1 MIKFNIKLL
10 ESFKSEYNFLI
21 SKMNTIRSPVCT
33 VVGHVDHGKSSLLDY
48 IRHSNVT
55 KGEAGAITQAIG
67 ASLVPLEIINEMCG
81 PLLDSLKI
89 KFTIPGLLFIDTP
102 GHAAFTNLRKRGGN
116 LADIAILVVDINE
129 GFKPQTKEAVEI
141 LKHKKTPFIV
151 AANKIDLLPGW
162 DSAKDNILKN
172 ISKQG
177 PDTQKSLDIKLY
189 ELVGKLH
196 EFGFASERFDRVSDY
211 TKEIAIIPV
220 SSKTGEGIPE
230 LLMVLTGLA
239 QKYLEKCLKCDVNSL
254 AKGTILEVKEKK
266 GLGVILDV
274 IIYDGTLKKD
284 DIIVIGG
291 IENPVVTKAKALFEP
306 MPLSEIRDKKARFKQ
321 VDKVCAARCLRISAP
336 EIENVVAG
344 MPLMAS
350 SRDSL
355 EKTKQEIQKLVSEVI
370 IETDEQGIILKA
382 DSLGSLEALII
393 IFREK
398 NIKIRKASI
407 GNISKK
413 DVIDAESNYEKDPL
427 KSVVIGF
434 NVSLNDDA
442 KSEKVKIFT
451 SDIIYKLIEDFEK
464 WVEGEKKR
472 REASEV
478 DMLVKPCKIKIM
490 PGYVFRQN
498 SPAVVGVD
506 ILEGKIKTNMR
517 LMKDVVHLTTIK
529 SIQSEKKKV
538 TEAEK
543 GKQVA
548 ISLDKVTVGRQ
559 INEGDILYS
568 VIPESDFKKL
578 KEMKKHLTEG
588 EITLLKEIAVMMRKE
603 NILWGV

>member
-1 MIKFNIKLL
+1 
-10 ESFKSEYNFLI
+10 
-21 SKMNTIRSPVCT
+21 MNTIRSPVCT

-48 IRHSNVT
+48 IRHSHIV
-55 KGEAGAITQAIG
+55 KDEAGAITQAIG
-67 ASLVPLEIINEMCG
+67 ASLIPLDTIKKVCG

-102 GHAAFTNLRKRGGN
+102 GHAAFTNLRKRGGS

-129 GFKPQTKEAVEI
+129 GFKPQTEEAVEI

-151 AANKIDLLPGW
+151 VANKIDLLPGW
-162 DSAKDNILKN
+162 NSTKDNILKS
-172 ISKQG
+172 ISNQG
-177 PDTQKSLDIKLY
+177 QDVQKRLDIKLY
-189 ELVGKLH
+189 EILGKLH
-196 EFGFASERFDRVSDY
+196 EFGFASERFDRVLDY

-239 QKYLEKCLKCDVNSL
+239 QKYLEGRLECDINRP
-254 AKGTILEVKEKK
+254 AKGTVLEVKEGK
-266 GLGVILDV
+266 GLGVAIDV

-284 DIIVIGG
+284 DVIVIGG
-291 IENPVVTKAKALFEP
+291 IKKPVVTKVRALFEP

-321 VDKVCAARCLRISAP
+321 VSSVCAARCLRISAP

-344 MPLMAS
+344 MPLMS
-350 SRDSL
+350 SSKDSL

-370 IETDEQGIILKA
+370 IETDIQGIILKA
-382 DSLGSLEALII
+382 DSLGSLEALIN

-398 NIKIRKASI
+398 NINIRRASI

-413 DVIDAESNYEKDPL
+413 DVIDADSNYEKDPL
-427 KSVVIGF
+427 KAVVIGF

-464 WVEGEKKR
+464 WVVGETKR
-472 REASEV
+472 REAAEV
-478 DMLVKPCKIKIM
+478 EMLIRPCKIKIM

-498 SPAVVGVD
+498 NPAVVGVD

-517 LMKDVVHLTTIK
+517 LMKDVIHLTTIK

-578 KEMKKHLTEG
+578 KELKKHLTEG

-603 NILWGV
+603 NSLWGV

>member
-1 MIKFNIKLL
+1 
-10 ESFKSEYNFLI
+10 
-21 SKMNTIRSPVCT
+21 MNTIRSPVCT

-48 IRHSNVT
+48 IRKSNII

-67 ASLVPLEIINEMCG
+67 ASLVPLEIIKGICG

-129 GFKPQTKEAVEI
+129 GFKPQTEEAIEI
-141 LKHKKTPFIV
+141 LKQQKTPFIV

-162 DSAKDNILKN
+162 NSAKDNLLKN
-172 ISKQG
+172 ISNQG
-177 PDTQKSLDIKLY
+177 QDTQKRIDIKLY
-189 ELVGKLH
+189 EILGKLH
-196 EFGFASERFDRVSDY
+196 EFGFASERFDRVSDH
-211 TKEIAIIPV
+211 TKEVAIIPV

-239 QKYLEKCLKCDVNSL
+239 QKYLENCLKCDIDSP
-254 AKGTILEVKEKK
+254 AKGTVLEVKEEK
-266 GLGVILDV
+266 GMGVALDV

-291 IENPVVTKAKALFEP
+291 IEKPIITKPRALLEP
-306 MPLSEIRDKKARFKQ
+306 MPLSELRDKKAKFKQ
-321 VDKVCAARCLRISAP
+321 VDKVCAAAGIRISAP

-344 MPLMAS
+344 MPLMTS
-350 SRDSL
+350 SKDSL

-382 DSLGSLEALII
+382 DSLGSLEALITV
-393 IFREK
+393 FREK
-398 NIKIRKASI
+398 NINIRKASI

-427 KSVVIGF
+427 KSVIIGF

-464 WVEGEKKR
+464 WVEGETKR

-478 DMLVKPCKIKIM
+478 DMLVRPCKMSIM
-490 PGYVFRQN
+490 PGYIFRQN
-498 SPAVVGVD
+498 NPAVVGVD

-517 LMKDVVHLTTIK
+517 LMKDVVPLTTIK
-529 SIQSEKKKV
+529 SIQSEKKNV
-538 TEAEK
+538 TESEK

-559 INEGDILYS
+559 INESDILYS
-568 VIPESDFKKL
+568 VIPESDFRKL
-578 KEMKKHLTEG
+578 KELKKYLTEG
-588 EITLLKEIAVMMRKE
+588 EITILKEIAVMMRKE
-603 NILWGV
+603 NTLWGV

>member
-1 MIKFNIKLL
+1 MDN
-10 ESFKSEYNFLI
+10 
-21 SKMNTIRSPVCT
+21 IRSPVCT

-48 IRHSNVT
+48 IRSSNIV
-55 KGEAGAITQAIG
+55 KCEAGAITQAIG
-67 ASLVPLEIINEMCG
+67 ASLIPLDIIKKTCG

-129 GFKPQTKEAVEI
+129 GFKPQTEEAVEI
-141 LKHKKTPFIV
+141 LKHEKTPFIV

-162 DSAKDNILKN
+162 NSAKDNILKN
-172 ISKQG
+172 ISNQG
-177 PDTQKSLDIKLY
+177 QDTQKRLDIKLY

-196 EFGFASERFDRVSDY
+196 EFGFASERFDRVSNH

-239 QKYLEKCLKCDVNSL
+239 QKYLENCLKCDINSP
-254 AKGTILEVKEKK
+254 AKGTILEVKEEK
-266 GLGVILDV
+266 GMGIVLDT
-274 IIYDGTLKKD
+274 IIYDGMLKKD
-284 DIIVIGG
+284 DFIVIGG
-291 IENPVVTKAKALFEP
+291 IEKPVVTKPRALLEP
-306 MPLSEIRDKKARFKQ
+306 MPLSEIRDKKAKFKQ
-321 VDKVCAARCLRISAP
+321 VDEVCAARCIRISAP
-336 EIENVVAG
+336 EIENAVAG

-350 SRDSL
+350 SKDAL

-382 DSLGSLEALII
+382 DSLGSLEALITV
-393 IFREK
+393 FREK

-413 DVIDAESNYEKDPL
+413 DIIDAESNYEKDPM
-427 KSVVIGF
+427 KAAIIGF
-434 NVSLNDDA
+434 NVSVNEDA
-442 KSEKVKIFT
+442 KSEKVKVFT
-451 SDIIYKLIEDFEK
+451 NDIIYKLIEGFEK
-464 WVEGEKKR
+464 WVEGETKR

-478 DMLVKPCKIKIM
+478 DMLVRPCKVIIM

-498 SPAVVGVD
+498 NPAVVGVD
-506 ILEGKIKTNMR
+506 ILEGKIKTGIR
-517 LMKDVVHLTTIK
+517 LMKNVEPLTTVK
-529 SIQSEKKKV
+529 SIQVEKKNIPV
-538 TEAEK
+538 AEK

-548 ISLDKVTVGRQ
+548 ISLDKVTIGRQ
-559 INEGDILYS
+559 ICEEDVLYS
-568 VIPESDFKKL
+568 VIPESDFRKL
-578 KEMKKHLTEG
+578 KELKKYLTPG
-588 EITLLKEIAVMMRKE
+588 EISILKEIAEMMRKE
-603 NILWGV
+603 NQLWGI

>member
-1 MIKFNIKLL
+1 MKL
-10 ESFKSEYNFLI
+10 
-21 SKMNTIRSPVCT
+21 IRSPVCT

-48 IRHSNVT
+48 IRHSHIV
-55 KGEAGAITQAIG
+55 KDEAGAITQAIG
-67 ASLVPLEIINEMCG
+67 ASLIPLDTIKKVCG

-102 GHAAFTNLRKRGGN
+102 GHAAFTNLRKRGGS

-129 GFKPQTKEAVEI
+129 GFKPQTEEAVEI

-151 AANKIDLLPGW
+151 VANKIDLLPGW
-162 DSAKDNILKN
+162 NSTKDNILKS
-172 ISKQG
+172 ISNQG
-177 PDTQKSLDIKLY
+177 QDVQKRLDIKLY
-189 ELVGKLH
+189 EILGKLH
-196 EFGFASERFDRVSDY
+196 EFGFASERFDRVLDY

-239 QKYLEKCLKCDVNSL
+239 QKYLEGRLECDINRP
-254 AKGTILEVKEKK
+254 AKGTVLEVKEGK
-266 GLGVILDV
+266 GLGVAIDV

-284 DIIVIGG
+284 DVIVIGG
-291 IENPVVTKAKALFEP
+291 IKKPVVTKVRALFEP

-321 VDKVCAARCLRISAP
+321 VSSVCAARCLRISAP

-344 MPLMAS
+344 MPLMS
-350 SRDSL
+350 SSKESL
-355 EKTKQEIQKLVSEVI
+355 DKTKQEIQKLVSEVI
-370 IETDEQGIILKA
+370 IETDIQGIILKA
-382 DSLGSLEALII
+382 DSLGSLEALIN

-398 NIKIRKASI
+398 NINIRRASI

-413 DVIDAESNYEKDPL
+413 DVIDADSNYEKDPL
-427 KSVVIGF
+427 KAVVIGF

-464 WVEGEKKR
+464 WVVGETKR
-472 REASEV
+472 REAAEV
-478 DMLVKPCKIKIM
+478 EMLIRPCKIKIM

-498 SPAVVGVD
+498 NPAVVGVD

-517 LMKDVVHLTTIK
+517 LMKDVIHLTTIK

-578 KEMKKHLTEG
+578 KELKKHLTEG

-603 NILWGV
+603 NSLWGV

>member
-1 MIKFNIKLL
+1 L
-10 ESFKSEYNFLI
+10 ESFKSEYNLL
-21 SKMNTIRSPVCT
+21 SAKMNTIRSPVCT

-48 IRHSNVT
+48 IRHSNIT

-67 ASLVPLEIINEMCG
+67 ASLVPLETIKNICG

-89 KFTIPGLLFIDTP
+89 KFTIPGILFIDTP

-129 GFKPQTKEAVEI
+129 GFKPQTEEAVEI
-141 LKHKKTPFIV
+141 LKQQKTPFIV

-162 DSAKDNILKN
+162 NSAKDNILKN

-177 PDTQKSLDIKLY
+177 PDTQKSIDIKLY
-189 ELVGKLH
+189 ELVGKLYG
-196 EFGFASERFDRVSDY
+196 FGFASERFDRVSDY
-211 TKEIAIIPV
+211 TKEIAIIPI

-239 QKYLEKCLKCDVNSL
+239 QKYLEGSLECDINRP
-254 AKGTILEVKEKK
+254 AKGTILEVKEGK
-266 GLGVILDV
+266 GLGVALDV

-306 MPLSEIRDKKARFKQ
+306 MPLSEIRDKKAKFKQ
-321 VDKVCAARCLRISAP
+321 VDKVCAARCLRISAT

-344 MPLMAS
+344 MPLMS
-350 SRDSL
+350 SSEDSL

-398 NIKIRKASI
+398 NIEIRKASI

-413 DVIDAESNYEKDPL
+413 DVIDAKSNYEKDPL

-464 WVEGEKKR
+464 WVVGEKKR

-478 DMLVKPCKIKIM
+478 DILVRPCKLKIM

-506 ILEGKIKTNMR
+506 ILEGKIKTNMQ
-517 LMKDVVHLTTIK
+517 LMKDVIHITTIK
-529 SIQSEKKKV
+529 SIQSEKKSVK
-538 TEAEK
+538 EAEK

-568 VIPESDFKKL
+568 VIPENDFKKL
-578 KEMKKHLTEG
+578 KELKKHLTEG

-603 NILWGV
+603 KESWGL

>member
-1 MIKFNIKLL
+1 
-10 ESFKSEYNFLI
+10 
-21 SKMNTIRSPVCT
+21 MNTIRSPVCT

-48 IRHSNVT
+48 IRHSHIV
-55 KGEAGAITQAIG
+55 KDEAGAITQAIG
-67 ASLVPLEIINEMCG
+67 ASLIPLDTIKKVCG

-102 GHAAFTNLRKRGGN
+102 GHAAFTNLRKRGGS

-129 GFKPQTKEAVEI
+129 GFKPQTEEAVEI

-151 AANKIDLLPGW
+151 VANKIDLLPGW
-162 DSAKDNILKN
+162 NSTKDNILKS
-172 ISKQG
+172 ISNQG
-177 PDTQKSLDIKLY
+177 QDVQKRLDIKLY
-189 ELVGKLH
+189 EILGKLH
-196 EFGFASERFDRVSDY
+196 EFGFASERFDRVLDY

-239 QKYLEKCLKCDVNSL
+239 QKYLEGRLECDINRP
-254 AKGTILEVKEKK
+254 AKGTVLEVKEGK
-266 GLGVILDV
+266 GLGVAIDV

-284 DIIVIGG
+284 DVIVIGG
-291 IENPVVTKAKALFEP
+291 IKKPVVTKVRALFEP

-321 VDKVCAARCLRISAP
+321 VSSVCAARCLRISAP

-344 MPLMAS
+344 MPLMS
-350 SRDSL
+350 SSKESL
-355 EKTKQEIQKLVSEVI
+355 DKTKQEIQKLVSEVI
-370 IETDEQGIILKA
+370 IETDIQGIILKA
-382 DSLGSLEALII
+382 DSLGSLEALIN

-398 NIKIRKASI
+398 NINIRRASI

-413 DVIDAESNYEKDPL
+413 DVIDADSNYEKDPL
-427 KSVVIGF
+427 KAVVIGF

-464 WVEGEKKR
+464 WVVGETKR
-472 REASEV
+472 REAAEV
-478 DMLVKPCKIKIM
+478 EMLIRPCKIKIM

-498 SPAVVGVD
+498 NPAVVGVD

-517 LMKDVVHLTTIK
+517 LMKDVIHLTTIK

-578 KEMKKHLTEG
+578 KELKKHLTEG

-603 NILWGV
+603 NSLWGV

>member
-1 MIKFNIKLL
+1 
-10 ESFKSEYNFLI
+10 
-21 SKMNTIRSPVCT
+21 MNTIRSPVCT

-48 IRHSNVT
+48 IRSSNIV
-55 KGEAGAITQAIG
+55 KCEAGAITQAIG
-67 ASLVPLEIINEMCG
+67 ASLIPLDIIKKTCG

-89 KFTIPGLLFIDTP
+89 KFTIPGILFIDTP

-129 GFKPQTKEAVEI
+129 GFKPQTEEAVEI
-141 LKHKKTPFIV
+141 LKQQKTPFIV

-162 DSAKDNILKN
+162 NSTKDNILES

-177 PDTQKSLDIKLY
+177 QDAQKRIDIKLY
-189 ELVGKLH
+189 EILGKLH

-211 TKEIAIIPV
+211 TKEVAIIPV
-220 SSKTGEGIPE
+220 SSKTGEGMPE

-239 QKYLEKCLKCDVNSL
+239 QKYLENCLKCDINSP
-254 AKGTILEVKEKK
+254 AKGTILEIKEEK
-266 GLGVILDV
+266 GMGMVLDT
-274 IIYDGTLKKD
+274 IIYDGMLKKD
-284 DIIVIGG
+284 DFIVIGG
-291 IENPVVTKAKALFEP
+291 IEKPVVTKPRALLEP
-306 MPLSEIRDKKARFKQ
+306 MPLSEIRDKKTKFKQ
-321 VDKVCAARCLRISAP
+321 VDEVCAARCIRISAP
-336 EIENVVAG
+336 EIENAVAG

-350 SRDSL
+350 SKNSL

-382 DSLGSLEALII
+382 DSLGSLEALINV
-393 IFREK
+393 FREK
-398 NIKIRKASI
+398 NINIRKASI

-442 KSEKVKIFT
+442 KSEKVKVFT
-451 SDIIYKLIEDFEK
+451 SDIIYKLIENFEK
-464 WVEGEKKR
+464 WVEGETKR
-472 REASEV
+472 RDADEV
-478 DMLVKPCKIKIM
+478 NMLVRPCKIKIM

-498 SPAVVGVD
+498 NPAVVGVD
-506 ILEGKIKTNMR
+506 ILEGKIKKNMR
-517 LMKDVVHLTTIK
+517 LMKNIIPLTTIK
-529 SIQSEKKKV
+529 GIQLEKKNIA
-538 TEAEK
+538 EAEK

-559 INEGDILYS
+559 ISEGDILYS
-568 VIPESDFKKL
+568 VIPENDFRKL
-578 KEMKKHLTEG
+578 KELKKYLTEE
-588 EITLLKEIAVMMRKE
+588 EIIILKEIAVIMRKE
-603 NILWGV
+603 NTLWGV

>member
-1 MIKFNIKLL
+1 
-10 ESFKSEYNFLI
+10 
-21 SKMNTIRSPVCT
+21 MNTIRSPVCT

-48 IRHSNVT
+48 IRHSHIV
-55 KGEAGAITQAIG
+55 KDEAGAITQAIG
-67 ASLVPLEIINEMCG
+67 ASLIPLDTIKKVCG

-102 GHAAFTNLRKRGGN
+102 GHAAFTNLRKRGGS

-129 GFKPQTKEAVEI
+129 GFKPQTEEAVEI

-151 AANKIDLLPGW
+151 VANKIDLLPGW
-162 DSAKDNILKN
+162 NSTKDNILKS
-172 ISKQG
+172 ISNQG
-177 PDTQKSLDIKLY
+177 QDVQKRLDIKLY
-189 ELVGKLH
+189 EILGKLH
-196 EFGFASERFDRVSDY
+196 EFGFASERFDRVLDY

-239 QKYLEKCLKCDVNSL
+239 QKYLEGRLECDINRP
-254 AKGTILEVKEKK
+254 AKGTVLEVKEGK
-266 GLGVILDV
+266 GLGVAIDV

-284 DIIVIGG
+284 DVIVIGG
-291 IENPVVTKAKALFEP
+291 IKKPVVTKVRALFEP

-321 VDKVCAARCLRISAP
+321 VSNVCAARCLRISAP

-344 MPLMAS
+344 MPLMS
-350 SRDSL
+350 SSKDSL

-370 IETDEQGIILKA
+370 IETDIQGIILKA
-382 DSLGSLEALII
+382 DSLGSLEALIN

-398 NIKIRKASI
+398 NINIRRASI

-413 DVIDAESNYEKDPL
+413 DVIDADSNYEKDPL
-427 KSVVIGF
+427 KAVVIGF

-464 WVEGEKKR
+464 WVVGETKR
-472 REASEV
+472 REAAEV
-478 DMLVKPCKIKIM
+478 EMLIRPCKIKIM

-498 SPAVVGVD
+498 NPAVVGVD

-517 LMKDVVHLTTIK
+517 LMKDVIHLTTIK

-578 KEMKKHLTEG
+578 KELKKHLTEG

-603 NILWGV
+603 NSLWGV

>member
-1 MIKFNIKLL
+1 
-10 ESFKSEYNFLI
+10 
-21 SKMNTIRSPVCT
+21 MNTIRSPVCT

-48 IRHSNVT
+48 IRKSNII

-67 ASLVPLEIINEMCG
+67 ASLVPLETIKGICG

-129 GFKPQTKEAVEI
+129 GFKPQTAEAVEI
-141 LKHKKTPFIV
+141 LKHQKTPFIV

-162 DSAKDNILKN
+162 NSTKDNILKN
-172 ISKQG
+172 ISNQG
-177 PDTQKSLDIKLY
+177 QDTQKRIDIKLY
-189 ELVGKLH
+189 ELVEKLH
-196 EFGFASERFDRVSDY
+196 EFGFASERFDRVLDH
-211 TKEIAIIPV
+211 TKEVAIIPV

-239 QKYLEKCLKCDVNSL
+239 QKYLESCLKCDINNP
-254 AKGTILEVKEKK
+254 AKGTILEVKEEK
-266 GLGVILDV
+266 GLGMALDV
-274 IIYDGTLKKD
+274 IIYDGTLRTD

-291 IENPVVTKAKALFEP
+291 IDNPIVTKVKALFEP

-321 VDKVCAARCLRISAP
+321 VDKVCAAAGIRISAP
-336 EIENVVAG
+336 EIGKVVAG

-350 SRDSL
+350 SKDSL

-382 DSLGSLEALII
+382 DSLGSLEALIN

-398 NIKIRKASI
+398 NINIRKASI

-413 DVIDAESNYEKDPL
+413 DIIDAESNYEKDPL
-427 KSVVIGF
+427 KAVVIGF
-434 NVSLNDDA
+434 NVKLNDDA
-442 KSEKVKIFT
+442 KSKKVKVLT
-451 SDIIYKLIEDFEK
+451 SDIIYKLIENFEK
-464 WVEGEKKR
+464 WVDGEKKR
-472 REASEV
+472 REAAEIE
-478 DMLVKPCKIKIM
+478 MLVRPCKIKIM

-498 SPAVVGVD
+498 NPAVVGVEVLD
-506 ILEGKIKTNMR
+506 GKIKTNMQ
-517 LMKDVVHLTTIK
+517 LMKDTIPLTTIK
-529 SIQSEKKKV
+529 SIQSEKKNV
-538 TEAEK
+538 AEAEK

-568 VIPESDFKKL
+568 VIPESDFRKL
-578 KEMKKHLTEG
+578 KELKKHLTEG
-588 EITLLKEIAVMMRKE
+588 EITILKEIAEMMRKE
-603 NILWGV
+603 NPLWGV

>member
-1 MIKFNIKLL
+1 L
-10 ESFKSEYNFLI
+10 ESFKSEYNFLV

-48 IRHSNVT
+48 IRHSHIV
-55 KGEAGAITQAIG
+55 KDEAGAITQAIG
-67 ASLVPLEIINEMCG
+67 ASLIPLDTIKKVCG

-102 GHAAFTNLRKRGGN
+102 GHAAFTNLRKRGGS

-129 GFKPQTKEAVEI
+129 GFKPQTEEAVEI

-151 AANKIDLLPGW
+151 VANKIDLLPGW
-162 DSAKDNILKN
+162 NSTKDNILKS
-172 ISKQG
+172 ISNQG
-177 PDTQKSLDIKLY
+177 QDVQKRLDIKLY
-189 ELVGKLH
+189 EILGKLH
-196 EFGFASERFDRVSDY
+196 EFGFASERFDRVLDY

-239 QKYLEKCLKCDVNSL
+239 QKYLEGRLECDINRP
-254 AKGTILEVKEKK
+254 AKGTVLEVKEGK
-266 GLGVILDV
+266 GLGVAIDV

-284 DIIVIGG
+284 DVIVIGG
-291 IENPVVTKAKALFEP
+291 IKKPVVTKVRALFEP

-321 VDKVCAARCLRISAP
+321 VSSVCAARCLRISAP

-344 MPLMAS
+344 MPLMS
-350 SRDSL
+350 SSKDSL

-370 IETDEQGIILKA
+370 IETDIQGIILKA
-382 DSLGSLEALII
+382 DSLGSLEALIN

-398 NIKIRKASI
+398 NINIRRASI

-413 DVIDAESNYEKDPL
+413 DVIDADSNYEKDPL
-427 KSVVIGF
+427 KAVVIGF

-464 WVEGEKKR
+464 WVVGETKR
-472 REASEV
+472 REAAEV
-478 DMLVKPCKIKIM
+478 EMLIRPCKIKIM

-498 SPAVVGVD
+498 NPAVVGVD

-517 LMKDVVHLTTIK
+517 LMKDVIHLTTIK

-578 KEMKKHLTEG
+578 KELKKHLTEG

-603 NILWGV
+603 NSLWGV

>member
-1 MIKFNIKLL
+1 MDN
-10 ESFKSEYNFLI
+10 
-21 SKMNTIRSPVCT
+21 IRSPVCT

-48 IRHSNVT
+48 IRSSNIV
-55 KGEAGAITQAIG
+55 KCEAGAITQAIG
-67 ASLVPLEIINEMCG
+67 ASLIPLDVIKKTCG

-102 GHAAFTNLRKRGGN
+102 GHAAFTNLRKRGGS
-116 LADIAILVVDINE
+116 LADIAILVVDVNE
-129 GFKPQTKEAVEI
+129 GFKPQTEEAVEI
-141 LKHKKTPFIV
+141 LKHEKTPFIV

-162 DSAKDNILKN
+162 NSDKNNLLKN
-172 ISKQG
+172 ISSQSQ
-177 PDTQKSLDIKLY
+177 DTQKRLDIKLY
-189 ELVGKLH
+189 EILGKLH
-196 EFGFASERFDRVSDY
+196 EFGFASERFDRVSDH

-239 QKYLEKCLKCDVNSL
+239 QKYLEGCLKCDIDSP
-254 AKGTILEVKEKK
+254 AKGTILEVKEEK
-266 GLGVILDV
+266 GLGVALDV

-284 DIIVIGG
+284 DIIIIGG
-291 IENPVVTKAKALFEP
+291 IKKPVVTKVRALFEP

-336 EIENVVAG
+336 EIEDVVSG

-350 SRDSL
+350 SKDAL

-382 DSLGSLEALII
+382 DSLGSLEALIN
-393 IFREK
+393 IFRDK
-398 NIKIRKASI
+398 NINIRRASI

-413 DVIDAESNYEKDPL
+413 DVIDADSNYEKDPL
-427 KSVVIGF
+427 KAVVIGF

-442 KSEKVKIFT
+442 KPEKVKIFT

-464 WVEGEKKR
+464 WVVGETKR
-472 REASEV
+472 REAAEV
-478 DMLVKPCKIKIM
+478 DMLVRPCKLKIM

-498 SPAVVGVD
+498 NPAVVGVD
-506 ILEGKIKTNMR
+506 ILEGKVKTNIQ
-517 LMKDVVHLTTIK
+517 LMKDIIPLTTIK
-529 SIQSEKKKV
+529 SIQLEKKNI

-559 INEGDILYS
+559 IKENDTLYS
-568 VIPESDFKKL
+568 VIPEKDFRKL
-578 KEMKKHLTEG
+578 KELKKYLTEG
-588 EITLLKEIAVMMRKE
+588 EITILKEIAVMMRKE
-603 NILWGV
+603 NPLWGV

>member
-1 MIKFNIKLL
+1 MKL
-10 ESFKSEYNFLI
+10 
-21 SKMNTIRSPVCT
+21 IRSPVCT

-48 IRHSNVT
+48 IRHSHIV
-55 KGEAGAITQAIG
+55 KDEAGAITQAIG
-67 ASLVPLEIINEMCG
+67 ASLIPLDTIKKVCG

-102 GHAAFTNLRKRGGN
+102 GHAAFTNLRKRGGS

-129 GFKPQTKEAVEI
+129 GFKPQTEEAVEI

-151 AANKIDLLPGW
+151 VANKIDLLPGW
-162 DSAKDNILKN
+162 NSTKDNILKS
-172 ISKQG
+172 ISNQG
-177 PDTQKSLDIKLY
+177 QDVQKRLDIKLY
-189 ELVGKLH
+189 EILGKLH
-196 EFGFASERFDRVSDY
+196 EFGFASERFDRVLDY

-239 QKYLEKCLKCDVNSL
+239 QKYLEGRLECDINRP
-254 AKGTILEVKEKK
+254 AKGTVLEVKEGK
-266 GLGVILDV
+266 GLGVAIDV

-284 DIIVIGG
+284 DVIVIGG
-291 IENPVVTKAKALFEP
+291 IKKPVVTKVRALFEP

-321 VDKVCAARCLRISAP
+321 VSSVCAARCLRISAP

-344 MPLMAS
+344 MPLMS
-350 SRDSL
+350 SSKDSL

-370 IETDEQGIILKA
+370 IETDIQGIILKA
-382 DSLGSLEALII
+382 DSLGSLEALIN

-398 NIKIRKASI
+398 NINIRRASI

-413 DVIDAESNYEKDPL
+413 DVIDADSNYEKDPL
-427 KSVVIGF
+427 KAVVIGF

-464 WVEGEKKR
+464 WVVGETKR
-472 REASEV
+472 REAAEV
-478 DMLVKPCKIKIM
+478 EMLIRPCKIKIM

-498 SPAVVGVD
+498 NPAVVGVD

-517 LMKDVVHLTTIK
+517 LMKDVIHLTTIK

-578 KEMKKHLTEG
+578 KELKKHLTEG

-603 NILWGV
+603 NSLWGV